1 MNGTFVP
8 LGVAEGAEP
17 PPDDDSD
24 DDGWMTP
31 DEYDDDEPSNPA
43 LITPRPRPRPRP
55 TEPTNPP
62 LIQLEGQQEA
72 SEGEAKF
79 DLGAI
84 SSDAS
89 MLMRGAKKL
98 GSLFSQVID
107 KLVIG
112 DVVPENLF
120 TATQDEINAAL
131 ERGQISDDKAADMT
145 DVLTQAIAAQFEEYS
160 YKFVSAEEEDED
172 EPPVEPPPLL
182 PLNKKW
188 EYIDRSLYERFD
200 AGERLKLAKYQH
212 AQDFDVNVNDVR
224 RNKFVLNEDASAF
237 MKWRDV
243 EAALKSGEY
252 VIDRNHW
259 QIVPIDDLTQDE
271 WDVLTARGAKAPPPP
286 KKPPTPIK
294 TPAKKP
300 PGVSEGVKPP
310 PQQLGSPPPKVSP
323 TSSRGSQRG
332 QSPLPREKAPRVVE
346 DEQPE
351 YKDPADK
358 FIDKSEYQHIKNSQA
373 RLSSGRKSAA
383 NLMMEAY
390 RQQTG
395 TQRRI
400 TQDTF
405 IRNER
410 DTQYLKWNTVHKSLG
425 TGDWV
430 IVRSGREWRMVK
442 RGSLSAGDQKA
453 IDTRAARLRRQAML
467 DIGKKSR

>member
-1 MNGTFVP
+1 
-8 LGVAEGAEP
+8 
-17 PPDDDSD
+17 
-24 DDGWMTP
+24 
-31 DEYDDDEPSNPA
+31 
-43 LITPRPRPRPRP
+43 
-55 TEPTNPP
+55 
-62 LIQLEGQQEA
+62 
-72 SEGEAKF
+72 
-79 DLGAI
+79 
-84 SSDAS
+84 
-89 MLMRGAKKL
+89 MRGAKKL

-107 KLVIG
+107 KVVIG

-271 WDVLTARGAKAPPPP
+271 WDVLTARGAKEPA
-286 KKPPTPIK
+286 KKPPVK

-300 PGVSEGVKPP
+300 PAKKP
-310 PQQLGSPPPKVSP
+310 L
-323 TSSRGSQRG
+323 R
-332 QSPLPREKAPRVVE
+332 
-346 DEQPE
+346 
-351 YKDPADK
+351 
-358 FIDKSEYQHIKNSQA
+358 N
-373 RLSSGRKSAA
+373 SSGARHLRYRPPAPGGRRGGRAPSRERKHRGWLKMS
-383 NLMMEAY
+383 NPNTKT
-390 RQQTG
+390 RQ
-395 TQRRI
+395 I
-400 TQDTF
+400 
-405 IRNER
+405 N
-410 DTQYLKWNTVHKSLG
+410 SL
-425 TGDWV
+425 
-430 IVRSGREWRMVK
+430 
-442 RGSLSAGDQKA
+442 
-453 IDTRAARLRRQAML
+453 TRANINTSKTARHVLVAVANRRPT
-467 DIGKKSR
+467 